1 MPEELAA
8 LRPDGLMRPPQ
19 DNKPGIPDG
28 ESAPTEIV
36 PFQAPSSERTFLE
49 TGNFVKVRQNSY
61 EVLGHKFSRRVRPRV
76 IARASFLTQLDAQR
90 GKAIELH
97 EGEAVYTEDRVPTQD
112 ETFATITKKTAE
124 YVRDIALVYER
135 GGHVL
140 LEGPTGCGKTTLA
153 KTVCRLANRN
163 AIELTFSGDTKTKDF
178 MWYDVLVD
186 TVDWQSGE
194 KKKSVVKVPGPFLDA
209 MVNGDTLIVNEGN
222 MMASDLQSLFFQVM
236 DTGQILFSDIDQ
248 LRPYYR
254 DKLPAKIPAIP
265 VLEARKGF
273 QIIVSIN
280 PGYIGTESVNKAWE
294 RRFKRQGGLIEMG
307 YLPEEEE
314 IQAVTSELQQRNE
327 RFGREVEVSPEMIR
341 CFVVAAHSLRN
352 GIVTYSE
359 GEPPQIKQRVDG
371 ALKQKFQELISTRTI
386 MYWIENYMMNGINA
400 AQAAERTF
408 LINLDRRD
416 RRDVELK
423 QRALDIVDTQVD
435 QLIGGELAFLE
446 GLEKPPFDQEITV
459 PWKDRKAV
467 GIREVLIKGQPR
479 EEQLLDETSPQKSQ
493 EQLLQEADE
502 IMNRYLRYS
511 TTAYAHHAQE
521 TGRLTPEAVSQA
533 KQLITVL
540 ASSGLEGEQAELN
553 KQQLR
558 NTLQLSDENYGL
570 FLQRVEA
577 LYKRVLRRKGL
588 LKDALPIKDVE
599 IPALE
604 HVLPVVTESSLTN
617 LQIIDNAVARG
628 KVVKLRG
635 PTGAGK
641 STLART
647 WAFLRGRR
655 LVEYPFSGETKLSD
669 FGYKTTLQ
677 EGETSISIQFLYKAM
692 ERGYTVLINEFNMAW
707 PEVVTAFNNV
717 ADKGRKIRLPDGRE
731 IKIHRDFALFYTEN
745 PPDLRHARSAQYAG
759 AKPQNQAVENRCG
772 VNMWV
777 DYPPEGEET
786 AILRYMNPRL
796 TESFAKNLISFVGDV
811 RAAIDSTT
819 ITDATKEVLRR
830 FSMSTD
836 ELMQLVKRN
845 YTDREVILEL
855 TRSFNGLVDE
865 QKRAIAP
872 HMVKLMPLLESR

>member
-19 DNKPGIPDG
+19 DNKPNIPEGEGIQSEDL
-28 ESAPTEIV
+28 
-36 PFQAPSSERTFLE
+36 PFQQTPSFRASS
-49 TGNFVKVRQNSY
+49 GDFVKAGDGSY
-61 EVLGHKFSRRVRPRV
+61 EVLGHKFSRRTPPRV
-76 IARASFLTQLDAQR
+76 VARASFLTQLDAQR
-90 GKAIELH
+90 GRTIELH
-97 EGEAVYTEDRVPTQD
+97 EGDAAYSEDRVPTQD

-124 YVRDIALVYER
+124 YIRDVALVYER

-163 AIELTFSGDTKTKDF
+163 AVELTFSGDTKTKDF
-178 MWYDVLVD
+178 MWHDVLVD

-194 KKKSVVKVPGPFLDA
+194 KKKSVIKIPGPFLDA

-248 LRPYYR
+248 LRTYYR

-273 QIIVSIN
+273 QIVVSIN

-327 RFGREVEVSPEMIR
+327 RFGHEVEASPEMAR
-341 CFVVAAHSLRN
+341 CFVTAAHSLRN
-352 GIVTYSE
+352 GIVTYTE
-359 GEPPQIKQRVDG
+359 GDPPQVKQRVDK

-386 MYWIENYMMNGINA
+386 IYWIENYMMNSINA
-400 AQAAERTF
+400 TGAAERTF

-416 RRDVELK
+416 RRDMELK
-423 QRALDIVDTQVD
+423 QRALDVINIQVD

-446 GLEKPPFDQEITV
+446 GLEKPSFNQEITV
-459 PWKDRKAV
+459 PWQDRKAADT
-467 GIREVLIKGQPR
+467 REVLIKGQPR
-479 EEQLLDETSPQKSQ
+479 EEELFDETSPRKSQ
-493 EQLLQEADE
+493 EQLLQEADG
-502 IMNRYLRYS
+502 IMDRYLRFS
-511 TTAYAHHAQE
+511 AAAYAHRAQE
-521 TGRLTPEAVSQA
+521 TGRITPEAASQA
-533 KQLITVL
+533 KQLIAEL
-540 ASSGLEGEQAELN
+540 ANNGLEGEQAEIN
-553 KQQLR
+553 KQRLKDA
-558 NTLQLSDENYGL
+558 LQLGSENYDQ
-570 FLQRVEA
+570 FLGRVEA

-588 LKDALPIKDVE
+588 LKDALPLKDVD
-599 IPALE
+599 IPAFE

-628 KVVKLRG
+628 KIVKLRG

-647 WAFLRGRR
+647 WAYLRGRR
-655 LVEYPFSGETKLSD
+655 LVEHPFSGETKLSD
-669 FGYKTTLQ
+669 FGYKTTLR

-731 IKIHRDFALFYTEN
+731 IKIHPEFALFYTEN

-777 DYPPEGEET
+777 DYPPEDEET
-786 AILRYMNPRL
+786 AILRYMNPHL
-796 TESFAKNLISFVGDV
+796 TESFAKNLVSFVGDV
-811 RAAIDSTT
+811 RAAMDSAT
-819 ITDATKEVLRR
+819 ITDVTKEALRR

-845 YTDREVILEL
+845 YTDKEVVLEL
-855 TRSFNGLVDE
+855 TRSFNSLADE
-865 QKRAIAP
+865 QKRQIAP